1 MHNTAIV
8 PGSIGAIAKSN
19 RTSIAETFANA
30 DVVIIV
36 DTSGSMHTNDSRGGK
51 KGVRQKDERQDNAH
65 A

>member
-36 DTSGSMHTNDSRGGK
+36 DTSGSMHTTPSELLK
-51 KGVRQKDERQDNAH
+51 TLKYLKLLKFIP
-65 A
+65 